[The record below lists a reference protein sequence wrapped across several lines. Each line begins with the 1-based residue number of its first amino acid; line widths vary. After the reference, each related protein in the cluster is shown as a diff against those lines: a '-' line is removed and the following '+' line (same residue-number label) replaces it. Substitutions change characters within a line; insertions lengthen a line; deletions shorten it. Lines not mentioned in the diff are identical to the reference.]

1 MMLNDDFFGR
11 AWAAWAV
18 VGFTACAAAV
28 PAAAGAL
35 DESHESHDDP
45 VHAAWADESA
55 KASGDAAATLSFY
68 FENDGTFVRP
78 NENTDRHYTSGQGV
92 SVAWQGGGRGI
103 ADALGLS
110 AANRTATGLVLAQQ
124 IFTPD
129 NIFLPREDDDRPY
142 AGYLFLGGF
151 WQRQDSN
158 LLDHVQIDV
167 GVVGPSSLA
176 EQTQEVVHDIFDADD
191 PDWSGQLGDELQV
204 NITLR
209 RKWRVDLGES
219 TVGGYPLEWQLIPR
233 LETDLGTTY
242 RRAAAGGVLR
252 MGYQLA
258 NDFGP
263 GGLTDLASETS
274 NDFASVQSG
283 LSVFVFGE
291 AVVRYVE
298 WNTFLDGSNGRDPS
312 LSVSSQP
319 WVGEFGGGFGVEWK
333 RGRVHG
339 RLGYTQTYSTRE
351 FETQNGGN
359 TIGSIALRLAVDF

>member
-1 MMLNDDFFGR
+1 MMLNDDSFGR
-11 AWAAWAV
+11 AWAALVAVGWA
-18 VGFTACAAAV
+18 ACAAAGPPALAIGESQVLADGQAQAEWAQESSEV
-28 PAAAGAL
+28 PGIAPA
-35 DESHESHDDP
+35 
-45 VHAAWADESA
+45 V
-55 KASGDAAATLSFY
+55 LSFY
-68 FENDGTFVRP
+68 FENDGTFARP
-78 NENTDRHYTSGQGV
+78 NDNTDRHYTSGQGA
-92 SVAWQGGGRGI
+92 SVAWRGGGRGI

-110 AANRTATGLVLAQQ
+110 TQNRTATGLVLAQQ

-129 NIFLPREDDDRPY
+129 NISLPREDDDRPY

-151 WQRQDSN
+151 WQRQDNN

-176 EQTQEVVHDIFDADD
+176 EQTQEVVHDVFGAED

-204 NITLR
+204 NLTLR

-219 TVGGYPLEWQLIPR
+219 TAGGFPVKWQLIPR

-252 MGYQLA
+252 VGYQLVD
-258 NDFGP
+258 DFGP

-274 NDFASVQSG
+274 DDFANIQSG
-283 LSVFVFGE
+283 VSVFVFGE

-298 WNTFLDGSNGRDPS
+298 WNTFLDGSNSRDPS

-333 RGRVHG
+333 RGRVHS

-359 TIGSIALRLAVDF
+359 TVGSIALRIAVEF